1 MVCFLLTSPRAGA
14 FFRLIL
20 LHDQPCGCRGR
31 LSLPDQAV
39 MVPSQKKLGINVPGG
54 REGFLMT
61 VPTRSGISDNAAGAV
76 SYFTFIPAIVFL
88 LLPPYKDSNY
98 VRFHAWQSVLLTIAA
113 FVIDIIFGSIAL
125 LTLFLG
131 TAALAYT
138 FRIISLLWLVLWLV
152 CVIQAMNGK
161 RFRIPL
167 LGSIAEKL
175 AMK

>member
-1 MVCFLLTSPRAGA
+1 
-14 FFRLIL
+14 
-20 LHDQPCGCRGR
+20 
-31 LSLPDQAV
+31 
-39 MVPSQKKLGINVPGG
+39 
-54 REGFLMT
+54 MT
-61 VPTRSGISDNAAGAV
+61 VSTRSGISDNAAGAV

>member
-1 MVCFLLTSPRAGA
+1 
-14 FFRLIL
+14 
-20 LHDQPCGCRGR
+20 
-31 LSLPDQAV
+31 
-39 MVPSQKKLGINVPGG
+39 
-54 REGFLMT
+54 MT
-61 VPTRSGISDNAAGAV
+61 VATRTGISDNAASAI

-88 LLPPYKDSNY
+88 LLPPYKESSY

-113 FVIDIIFGSIAL
+113 FVIDIILGSIAL

-138 FRIISLLWLVLWLV
+138 FRILSLVWLILWLV
-152 CVIQAMNGK
+152 CIIRAMNGK